1 LYLKVIDT
9 LSEGFS
15 AANRRLWI
23 VAIPILF
30 DVFLWLGPK
39 ATVGPRLASLVQTGF
54 PAQYSGYEA
63 LVQQTLAGFN
73 LFSLAAMYLPSLVV
87 RLDSAPLASLTSN
100 LAVNSPT
107 AFLLAAL
114 AIVLAGLWL
123 GCLYLGLIAQV
134 VRDGQTNLRVLA
146 SAVWRYWRRLV
157 AFLVIVAGLLLLAA
171 VPFGLAY
178 LVVSS
183 VSPTAG
189 DFLAFLVQIAL
200 LWAIVYLF
208 FAVQALLLSDV
219 GPVQAIQLSVAVIA
233 GNFWAA
239 VTLIGLTFLISM
251 GLPLAWQLIAANP
264 AGLAVAII
272 GNAYIG
278 TGVAA
283 AAFLFYQER
292 LERLKPAA
300 TTLQEI
306 R

>member
-1 LYLKVIDT
+1 LKVIDT
-9 LSEGFS
+9 LSEGFK

-30 DVFLWLGPK
+30 DLFLWLGPK
-39 ATVGPRLASLVQTGF
+39 ATVGPRLATLVQSDF
-54 PAQYSGYEA
+54 PAQYSSYEA
-63 LVQQTLAGFN
+63 LIQQTVAGFN
-73 LFSLAAMYLPSLVV
+73 LFSLAAIYLPSLVV

-107 AFLLAAL
+107 VFLLAAA

-134 VRDGQTNLRVLA
+134 VRDGQTDLRVLA
-146 SAVWRYWRRLV
+146 GSVWRYWRRLI
-157 AFLVIVAGLLLLAA
+157 AFLIVVAGLFLLAA

-183 VSPTAG
+183 ISPTAG
-189 DFLAFLVQIAL
+189 DFVAFLVQIAL
-200 LWAIVYLF
+200 IWAIVYLF
-208 FAVQALLLSDV
+208 FAVEALLLSDV
-219 GPVQAIQLSVAVIA
+219 GPVRAIRLSVRVIT

-239 VTLIGLTFLISM
+239 VSLIGLTFLISL

-264 AGLAVAII
+264 AGLAVGII

-300 TTLQEI
+300 TTPQEI

>member
-1 LYLKVIDT
+1 LKVVDT

-15 AANRRLWI
+15 AANRRPWI
-23 VAIPILF
+23 VAIPVLF
-30 DVFLWLGPK
+30 DLFLWLGPK
-39 ATVGPRLASLVQTGF
+39 AIVGPHLASLVQTDL
-54 PAQYSGYEA
+54 PAQYSNYEA
-63 LVQQTLAGFN
+63 LVQQTVAGFN

-87 RLDSAPLASLTSN
+87 RLDSAPLASFTSN
-100 LAVNSPT
+100 LAVNSPG
-107 AFLLAAL
+107 AFLLAAV

-134 VRDGQTNLRVLA
+134 VRDGQTNLQVLA

-157 AFLVIVAGLLLLAA
+157 AFLIIVASLLLVAA

-178 LVVSS
+178 VVVSS
-183 VSPTAG
+183 VSATAG

-200 LWAIVYLF
+200 IWAIVYLF
-208 FAVQALLLSDV
+208 FAVEALLLSDV
-219 GPVQAIQLSVAVIA
+219 GPVQAIRLSVAVIA

-239 VTLIGLTFLISM
+239 VTLIGLTFLISL

-264 AGLAVAII
+264 AGLAVGII

-292 LERLKPAA
+292 LERLKSAA
-300 TTLQEI
+300 TTSQEI